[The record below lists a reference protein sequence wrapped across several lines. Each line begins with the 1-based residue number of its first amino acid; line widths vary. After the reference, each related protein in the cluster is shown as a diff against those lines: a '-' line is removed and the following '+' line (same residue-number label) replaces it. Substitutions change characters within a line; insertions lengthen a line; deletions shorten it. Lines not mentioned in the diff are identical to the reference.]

1 MILVPRTQIQLYS
14 FYVTKISL
22 LNHIKHFSSLWQ
34 QDSDDIVAGK
44 LEVFL
49 WTIDI

>member
-1 MILVPRTQIQLYS
+1 MILVSWTQIQLYS

-22 LNHIKHFSSLWQ
+22 LNHVKHVSSLWE
-34 QDSDDIVAGK
+34 QDSDDSVAGK